1 MRCFVDTNVLLY
13 AFDDEEP
20 ARQATARQLI
30 KRLGDEKQGLL
41 STQVLLELFNALV
54 RKFRVSA
61 RTASLMVAAFCEWP
75 VVDADAALVMRA
87 MARSAQDQLSIW
99 EAMMVE
105 AALRGGAAVLYSED
119 MQAGRRYGSLL
130 LENPFA

>member
-20 ARQATARQLI
+20 VRQATARQLI